1 MILQEHFSPE
11 DFAILKDRARRVV
24 SASHDDD
31 SAILQPT
38 LDAFIGDRT
47 YVLPIDM
54 LTAIHD
60 ETEVVRV
67 PKAPSFVC
75 GVANIRG
82 RIIPVLDLGVLLGIR
97 VQPLTGMP
105 VLVGA
110 SDDHLTIT
118 LAVDRVGAIRTIPAQ
133 NLDPVPP
140 GLGLVRSE
148 YLMGTLPDGT
158 ILIDINAILADPGI
172 MVNISEIG

>member
-11 DFAILKDRARRVV
+11 DFAILKERARRVV
-24 SASHDDD
+24 NAPHDDD
-31 SAILQPT
+31 SIILQPT
-38 LDAFIGDRT
+38 LDTFLGDRV

-60 ETEVVRV
+60 EIEVVRV

-97 VQPLTGMP
+97 AQPLTGMP

-133 NLDPVPP
+133 TLDPVPP
-140 GLGLVRSE
+140 GLGIAHPE

-158 ILIDINAILADPGI
+158 ILVDVNAILADPDI
-172 MVNISEIG
+172 VVNISEIG